1 MTPVASIIS
10 QTAMALSC
18 LESARVLVSH
28 ARAEAHGLEAALLL
42 RAGRYAEAAREAA
55 KAGHAEP
62 TYAGFAE
69 SVERLAR
76 TARRAEEL
84 VCMGYQ
90 HEASQLNNEVTA

>member
-1 MTPVASIIS
+1 MTPIAGIIN
-10 QTAMALSC
+10 QTATALGF

-28 ARAEAHGLEAALLL
+28 AIAEAHGLEAARLL
-42 RAGRYAEAAREAA
+42 RDGKYAEAAKEAA
-55 KAGHAEP
+55 RAGHAEP

-90 HEASQLNNEVTA
+90 HEALQLNDEVTA